1 MKTPKELWSQF
12 NQMPLGKQSLIAVG
26 TVALIIAV
34 MSNYKNIKNGS
45 KGFITKVTE
54 DENVKEFLSDV
65 DNVIKSFVNM
75 THKFF
80 KGDNNES
87 KSE

>member
-1 MKTPKELWSQF
+1 MKTPKELWTQF
-12 NQMPLGKQSLIAVG
+12 NKMPLGKQSLIAVG
-26 TVALIIAV
+26 TIALIIAV
-34 MSNYKNIKNGS
+34 MSNYKNIKNCS
-45 KGFITKVTE
+45 KDLITKVTE

-65 DNVIKSFVNM
+65 DNVVKSFANM